1 MCIRHIRGTAYTVD
15 ITRTHWVSLSNNRY
29 HTRYVKVTHTGYPL
43 QAMGITHAMGIT
55 RTQCVSHK
63 TGLVHKKWVL
73 RRASITHNG
82 HHSHIKGITHDQYY
96 LNTMSITH
104 TMGSTQSG
112 LDSYALGIIIIHTQ
126 LVSLTHIRY
135 HSHTTGIITMGI
147 TRRELLIQ
155 WVSLTHKLVVS

>member
-1 MCIRHIRGTAYTVD
+1 
-15 ITRTHWVSLSNNRY
+15 
-29 HTRYVKVTHTGYPL
+29 
-43 QAMGITHAMGIT
+43 MGITT
-55 RTQCVSHK
+55 
-63 TGLVHKKWVL
+63 
-73 RRASITHNG
+73 SITNTQWTSLT
-82 HHSHIKGITHDQYY
+82 HHIHDQYY

-147 TRRELLIQ
+147 TRRELLVQ